1 MTPAI
6 YHFAGRVREA
16 VRSPRLLL
24 AGLACGVFAA
34 TLDARVATHVRHPL
48 VVMMFG
54 LSYLGGLASVIGPG
68 ASSSPGQGRFWST
81 RFVGVDK
88 LDWAH
93 PPLPL
98 GSRSRVLA
106 EALAAVVIILAWRAI
121 LEPAYVLAL
130 PPGSWAGIL
139 GFARDRWVEACM
151 ILPCAVAWLSPARS
165 RALHV
170 VRSVAIAPLVIAWS
184 LLAPRVGIW
193 SWPVVALV
201 LTVGLLEL
209 SQVRLRFT
217 VPFRGRTRAGALVR
231 RARTPESQ
239 LWRDF
244 WSGPLTANVLVAL
257 FMLVALVSNAILY
270 SLSRDRSFVSG
281 MATGAWV
288 ALLLVP
294 LGVQLL
300 GRQARRGGTPLFGG
314 SFVAAWSALP
324 VRRDT
329 LLRGVYAHGL
339 LWGGC
344 LSVFSLTFPDLDGRW
359 LIGPAGLAASLS
371 VAGALVSVA
380 IGDRWRGLLSMGATV
395 VSLGAL
401 AMPAMLTHAAPVWT
415 TVAPIAVA
423 ALAGA
428 AGGLPPLVHL
438 GLRRAERR

>member
-1 MTPAI
+1 MTPAT

-16 VRSPRLLL
+16 TRSPKLLL

-34 TLDARVATHVRHPL
+34 TLDARVATHLRHPL
-48 VVMMFG
+48 VIMMFG

-98 GSRSRVLA
+98 GPKSRILT
-106 EALAAVVIILAWRAI
+106 EALAALVVLFAWRAV

-151 ILPCAVAWLSPARS
+151 LLPCAVAWLSPS
-165 RALHV
+165 RFRTNHI
-170 VRSVAIAPLVIAWS
+170 VRVFAI
-184 LLAPRVGIW
+184 G
-193 SWPVVALV
+193 PVVAVWSLV
-201 LTVGLLEL
+201 APRIGTWSWGLMALLLTVGLLEV
-209 SQVRLRFT
+209 SRVKLRFT

-231 RARTPESQ
+231 RARTPGSQ

-244 WSGPLTANVLVAL
+244 WSGPLTANVLATL
-257 FMLVALVSNAILY
+257 FILAALVVDAIWY

-288 ALLLVP
+288 ALLVLP
-294 LGVQLL
+294 LGIPLL
-300 GRQARRGGTPLFGG
+300 GRQGLRGGTPLFGG
-314 SFVAAWSALP
+314 SFVAAWAALP
-324 VRRDT
+324 VRRDA

-339 LWGGC
+339 IWGGC
-344 LSVFSLTFPDLDGRW
+344 LALFSLTFPDLDDRW
-359 LIGPAGLAASLS
+359 LIGLVGLAASLS

-380 IGDRWRGLLSMGATV
+380 IGDRSRGLLSIGATV

-428 AGGLPPLVHL
+428 AGGLPPLMHL

>member
-1 MTPAI
+1 MTTAI
-6 YHFAGRVREA
+6 YHFTGRVREA

-24 AGLACGVFAA
+24 AGLACGLFAA
-34 TLDARVATHVRHPL
+34 TLDARVATHLRHPL
-48 VVMMFG
+48 VIMMFG

-68 ASSSPGQGRFWST
+68 AASSPGQGRFWST

-98 GSRSRVLA
+98 GPKSRILA
-106 EALAAVVIILAWRAI
+106 EALTAVVMLFTWRAV

-130 PPGSWAGIL
+130 PPGSWAGML

-151 ILPCAVAWLSPARS
+151 ILPCAVAWLSPS
-165 RALHV
+165 RFRTIHI
-170 VRSVAIAPLVIAWS
+170 VRVFAIGPLVAVWS
-184 LLAPRVGIW
+184 LVAPRVGTW
-193 SWPVVALV
+193 SWGVLALL

-209 SQVRLRFT
+209 SRVKLRFT
-217 VPFRGRTRAGALVR
+217 VSLRGRMRAGALIR
-231 RARTPESQ
+231 RARTPGSQ
-239 LWRDF
+239 LWRDVWF
-244 WSGPLTANVLVAL
+244 GPVRNNAAIAALTAAALTAVAVVWSVETRRGFFVGFALTLSSQLL
-257 FMLVALVSNAILY
+257 FSPC
-270 SLSRDRSFVSG
+270 G
-281 MATGAWV
+281 T
-288 ALLLVP
+288 P
-294 LGVQLL
+294 LL

-314 SFVAAWSALP
+314 HFVAAWAALP
-324 VRRDT
+324 VRRDV

-339 LWGGC
+339 MWGCC
-344 LSVFSLTFPDLDGRW
+344 LTVLLLIQPELGRSQ
-359 LIGPAGLAASLS
+359 LLAAAGLAASLS

-380 IGDRWRGLLSMGATV
+380 IGDRSRGLLSMAATA

-401 AMPAMLTHAAPVWT
+401 AMPAMLTHAAPAWT